1 MGYLDFNFAPTR
13 LTLRFAACLLALAAG
28 ALMAQSINPCV
39 MRVPWMQDANAMDN
53 ALLYAD
59 THCPKSHW
67 KWLVFWRKR

>member
-1 MGYLDFNFAPTR
+1 MTQPMR
-13 LTLRFAACLLALAAG
+13 LTFRLASYLLALAAG
-28 ALMAQSINPCV
+28 ALMAQDMRPINSCV

-53 ALLYAD
+53 ALMYAD